1 MFGEASRNKM
11 LRKMSIHTYPLK
23 NYLPI
28 FDRSELYACAQ
39 INFVL
44 CRKVHNAGILKN
56 AERLSPSF
64 ISRFQK

>member
-1 MFGEASRNKM
+1 MFGETSRNKM

-23 NYLPI
+23 SYLPI

-44 CRKVHNAGILKN
+44 
-56 AERLSPSF
+56 
-64 ISRFQK
+64 